1 MAKNLVI
8 VESPAKAK
16 TIEGYLGKDFVVK
29 SSFGHVRDLAK
40 KGLAIDLENGYIYK
54 LGNLSAET
62 IFFFT
67 VLIHIVFQALSCDW
81 SITLIEALNKA
92 IRVQLVL
99 ALESLESLDILIER
113 LNGSFEVGFDCV
125 IGIPKPDVFIWKEL
139 LVSGIFW
146 LSLGLFSRSKRCF
159 EHLLT
164 VGFEKMA
171 KKNWL

>member
-1 MAKNLVI
+1 VLTNVQVADVFA
-8 VESPAKAK
+8 V
-16 TIEGYLGKDFVVK
+16 
-29 SSFGHVRDLAK
+29 
-40 KGLAIDLENGYIYK
+40 DLENRNVNA
-54 LGNLSAET
+54 LRDLSAET
-62 IFFFT
+62 VFFLSM
-67 VLIHIVFQALSCDW
+67 LIHIVFQALSCDW
-81 SITLIEALNKA
+81 GITFIEALNKA

-99 ALESLESLDILIER
+99 TLESLESLNILIER

-146 LSLGLFSRSKRCF
+146 LSLGLLSWSKRCF
-159 EHLLT
+159 EHLFT

>member
-1 MAKNLVI
+1 LSNQFNF
-8 VESPAKAK
+8 
-16 TIEGYLGKDFVVK
+16 FVN
-29 SSFGHVRDLAK
+29 DLTMLTNIQVADV
-40 KGLAIDLENGYIYK
+40 LAVDLENRDIDE
-54 LGNLSAET
+54 LRDLSAET

-67 VLIHIVFQALSCDW
+67 VLIHIVFQALSCDRG
-81 SITLIEALNKA
+81 ITFIEALNKA